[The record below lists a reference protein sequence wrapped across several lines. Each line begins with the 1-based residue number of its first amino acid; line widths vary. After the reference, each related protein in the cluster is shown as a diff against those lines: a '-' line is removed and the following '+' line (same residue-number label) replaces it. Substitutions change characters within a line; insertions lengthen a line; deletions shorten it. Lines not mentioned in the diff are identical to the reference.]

1 MRTAETGPYPLACM
15 EVWGGNREVAVP
27 VELPGLA
34 AWVYSKP
41 LEAGSGGGDVHYLS
55 ACNAGILSRV
65 ALADVSGH
73 GQVVSSLAE
82 TLRALMHKHINTW
95 DQSAFMRELNEAF
108 QQTGD
113 ANYAT
118 GVVLSFHRQLNRLV
132 FTNAGH
138 LPPLWYHAVYKKWD
152 LLEENVAEAETE
164 VAGLP
169 LGVIPGTNYQ
179 QTVVELASGDV
190 LLLYTDGLTE
200 TKNQAGERLGR
211 EELLKLAQ
219 SLPLDSP
226 AEAGQAL
233 LRAVRA
239 FGQGMPADD
248 ETLVVLQR
256 AGM

>member
-1 MRTAETGPYPLACM
+1 MRTAETKPYPLACM

-55 ACNAGILSRV
+55 VCNAGILSRV

-73 GQVVSSLAE
+73 GQAVNSLAE
-82 TLRALMHKHINTW
+82 KLRALMHKHINIW
-95 DQSAFMRELNEAF
+95 DQSAFMRELDQAF
-108 QQTGD
+108 PQVTKLGD
-113 ANYAT
+113 YAT
-118 GVVLSFHRQLNRLV
+118 AVVFGFHRQSGQLV

-138 LPPLWYHAVYKKWD
+138 LPPLWYHAADKKWD
-152 LLEENVAEAETE
+152 LLEENMPEAQTE

-169 LGVIPGTNYQ
+169 LGLIPGTNYE
-179 QTVVELASGDV
+179 QTVVELAPGDV

-200 TKNQAGERLGR
+200 TENQAGEELGR
-211 EELLKLAQ
+211 EGLLELAR

-226 AEAGQAL
+226 A
-233 LRAVRA
+233 
-239 FGQGMPADD
+239 
-248 ETLVVLQR
+248 
-256 AGM
+256 